1 LAIACPDCCTLLS
14 FPVLPRRSTA
24 VCLRCHNPI
33 ATTIGRS
40 LDAALACSLATL
52 LLLVPA
58 DVLPLLAA
66 EAFGR
71 RSRASLI
78 GGITQLWNHEW
89 ILLAGLSAIFVI
101 LLPAVRLGLL
111 CAVLGALR
119 LHYRPAWLGRAF
131 RWAMWLDRWAMV
143 DVFLV
148 AVAAGYYYLN
158 NVERLALS
166 IQVGG
171 VFLMAAGLLTML
183 SRATLDEQTVWR
195 AIGADVAAAPG
206 EPATGCSACGLV
218 QPSGGAG
225 TSCLRC
231 GLRVRRR
238 KPHAA
243 ARTAALASAAF
254 ILLIPANVYP
264 MNISVLLGTRATY
277 TSFGYVLQLWSLG
290 LWPLSV
296 LVFWT
301 SIVNPAVM
309 VLSLVW
315 CVISVWRG
323 SDRRLVLKTR
333 LARLVGEAGRWSET
347 SPLSIVFFV
356 PLVDFGSLGAES
368 AGWGATAFIL
378 MSLLTIAATVT
389 FDPRELWDTAS
400 RTGIAGEA
408 SHPEAA

>member
-1 LAIACPDCCTLLS
+1 LAIACPDCGTLLS

-24 VCLRCHNPI
+24 ICVRCHNPI

-40 LDAALACSLATL
+40 LDAALACSLGTL
-52 LLLVPA
+52 LLLLPA
-58 DVLPLLAA
+58 DVLPLLSA
-66 EAFGR
+66 EIFGR

-78 GGITQLWNHEW
+78 DGIAQLWGHEW
-89 ILLAGLSAIFVI
+89 ILLAGLSAVFVI

-111 CAVLGALR
+111 SAVLGALR
-119 LHYRPAWLGRAF
+119 LDYRPSWLGRAF
-131 RWAMWLDRWAMV
+131 RWAMWLDRWAVV

-158 NVERLALS
+158 NIERIA
-166 IQVGG
+166 ITIEAGA
-171 VFLMAAGLLTML
+171 VFLTGAGVLTML

-195 AIGADVAAAPG
+195 AIGADVASAPG
-206 EPATGCSACGLV
+206 EPSAGCSACGLI
-218 QPSGGAG
+218 QPLTQAG

-231 GLRVRRR
+231 GLRIRLR

-243 ARTAALASAAF
+243 GRTAALAAAAS
-254 ILLIPANVYP
+254 ILFIPANLYP
-264 MNISVLLGTRATY
+264 MNVSFLLGIHKTY
-277 TSFGYVLQLWSLG
+277 TNFGYVLQLWSLG

-301 SIVNPAVM
+301 SIVSPALL
-309 VLSLVW
+309 VLSLGW
-315 CVISVWRG
+315 CVASVWRG

-333 LARLVGEAGRWSET
+333 LARLVTEAGRWSET
-347 SPLSIVFFV
+347 SPLSVVFFV

-389 FDPRELWDTAS
+389 FDPRQLWDTAP
-400 RTGIAGEA
+400 RAGIADEA
-408 SHPEAA
+408 NHS